1 MMPDVREI
9 YEMVTRQAPQRP
21 NPFDRQLARQ
31 ARAARN
37 RKLGAIGLAGAVIAS
52 LIAYGA
58 VEIARSGTTPANR
71 QHPSP
76 SMAIRTEPPLGAQL
90 IGLDGTVVAQLP
102 TALLTSEA
110 AQISPD
116 GKTIAFY
123 DLTGA
128 MHTIEV
134 DGTDE
139 LELATAKPMFAG
151 DAKRAIS
158 WSPDGSQLAFVRG
171 ENIWI
176 VNADGSHPHAL
187 MHSGPAFGNYHP
199 AWSPDGSRIAYW
211 RGSINSPDGGPA
223 DAEIY
228 TIPADGGT
236 PARLTRDDV
245 PSIEP
250 AWSPDG
256 TLIVYRTQD
265 PDDLVVMRADGSHPQ
280 RVTPDWT
287 NPWAPA
293 WSPDGSKIAFLN
305 CCADHRSRFDHP
317 LLEVNVLDVATGNV
331 TRLDVR
337 VETDNNRPSWVSND
351 VLFVSRYD

>member
-1 MMPDVREI
+1 MPDVREI
-9 YEMVTRQAPQRP
+9 YDMVTGQTPQRP

-37 RKLGAIGLAGAVIAS
+37 RKLGAIALAGALIAS
-52 LIAYGA
+52 LVAYGA
-58 VEIARSGTTPANR
+58 VQLARSGTTPADQ

-76 SMAIRTEPPLGAQL
+76 STQIRTEPPLGAQL
-90 IGLDGTVVAQLP
+90 IGVDGSVLAQLP
-102 TALLTSEA
+102 TVLLSSEGA
-110 AQISPD
+110 EISPD
-116 GKTIAFY
+116 GRTVAFY
-123 DLTGA
+123 DPTGA
-128 MHTIEV
+128 LRTIEV

-139 LELATAKPMFAG
+139 LELATATPMIGPA

-158 WSPDGSQLAFVRG
+158 WSPDGSQLAFVRL

-176 VNADGSHPHAL
+176 VNADGSDPHAL
-187 MHSGPAFGNYHP
+187 THSGPAFGNYHP
-199 AWSPDGSRIAYW
+199 AWSPDGSTIAYW

-228 TIPADGGT
+228 TMPVNGGT
-236 PARLTRDDV
+236 PARLTRDDAA
-245 PSIEP
+245 SIEP

-256 TLIVYRTQD
+256 KLIVYRTAP
-265 PDDLVVMRADGSHPQ
+265 PDDLIVMRADGSDSH
-280 RVTPDWT
+280 RVTPDWM

-305 CCADHRSRFDHP
+305 CCADHRGPSFAP
-317 LLEVNVLDVATGNV
+317 LLEVDELDVATGRV

-337 VETDNNRPSWVSND
+337 VETDLNRPSWVSND